1 MLLFCLLNTRMLV
14 VAATSVTLIL
24 QYSLLYSELLNVML
38 RLDQFA
44 SLDAILIIITNHF
57 PQIVFPRKAL
67 YLLFNLLLRNVVKWS
82 DTL

>member
-1 MLLFCLLNTRMLV
+1 MLD

-38 RLDQFA
+38 CLCAVA
-44 SLDAILIIITNHF
+44 SPDAILIIITYHF
-57 PQIVFPRKAL
+57 PQKVFPRKAL